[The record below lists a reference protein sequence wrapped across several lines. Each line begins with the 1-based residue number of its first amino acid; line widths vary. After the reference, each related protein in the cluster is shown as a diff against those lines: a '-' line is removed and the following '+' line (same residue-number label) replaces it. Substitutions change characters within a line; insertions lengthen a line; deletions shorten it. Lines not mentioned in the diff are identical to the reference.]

1 MKVKEIIT
9 AAGWIDGSGYSY
21 STTISDQV
29 IDVPEEMLAPGAK
42 MDWSWMSK
50 DELADGEDCEIT
62 VEYYRP
68 DYDPMF
74 DDDEPLATWSIWES
88 QL

>member
-1 MKVKEIIT
+1 MKVREIIT

-21 STTISDQV
+21 STKISDQI
-29 IDVPEEMLAPGAK
+29 IDAPDEMLAPDAK
-42 MDWSWMSK
+42 MDWSWMEK
-50 DELADGEDCEIT
+50 DELSDGEDTEIT
-62 VEYYRP
+62 VSYYRP

-74 DDDEPLATWSIWES
+74 DNDEPLATWTIWES